1 MSDQNILES
10 EIKLLLNHYN
20 ANNFAFV
27 IQKSLNLVKIF
38 GYVILFYN
46 LTNTIVIFIYIFKY
60 IKKSYF
66 LQFTD

>member
-27 IQKSLNLVKIF
+27 IQKSLKLLMFPLGKSIKRENLHQNIF
-38 GYVILFYN
+38 
-46 LTNTIVIFIYIFKY
+46 
-60 IKKSYF
+60 
-66 LQFTD
+66 